1 MDFKNLAKGMS
12 EETLSKAKGCKT
24 VEELLELAKQEGIE
38 LNDTQLEGI
47 AGGSWD
53 DDCDTFLDCDCEFE

>member
-1 MDFKNLAKGMS
+1 MDFKDLAKGMS
-12 EETLSKAKGCKT
+12 EETLSKAKECKT